1 MKRRWLRKLFTVVV
15 LTAVLAVGVAW
26 LVLRASLPWLD
37 GEFAVP
43 GLQAQVRIQR
53 DAQGYTTIT
62 GQDRID
68 IARATGYVHAQ
79 DRFFQ
84 MDLLR
89 RSSAGELAEL
99 FGSRALAFDQQRR
112 RHRMRSRAQRML
124 NNASDE
130 QKALLKAYT
139 EGVNQGLNALRAPPF
154 EYLLLRQ
161 QGPHAWREED
171 SLLAVLA
178 MYFNLQA
185 GNAVSDA
192 QYAWLAD
199 CLPPEM
205 LAFLLPQSTEWDAA
219 LAGDIPP
226 EPAMPSAQQFDAR
239 QLVALPG
246 SEHRPLALNEG
257 AKLAAL
263 TPMSMHETM
272 NEAMLLAMPWET
284 PELLAQNRAMVGS
297 NNWAVD
303 GTLTEHGAA
312 LVADDMHLGLRL
324 PHVWYRLRLQQTEA
338 GSGPNSQNLSLDISG
353 VSLPGM
359 PFIVAGSNRHI
370 AWGFTNSYGDFL
382 DLVSLEL
389 DPQDPQRYRTP
400 EGFQNLEQHTEL
412 IQVSGGEAVSLQ
424 AQESRWGPVI
434 DTDHRGRPRVWRW
447 IGHDNAALNLAGFQQ
462 LEQTRTVAQ
471 ALDVAHVTGMPAQNL
486 VVGDRHGDIAWT
498 IIGRIPQRSGFD
510 GRKPQD
516 WTQPNIQWQG
526 LLPPEQVPQVVN
538 PARHRLWTANGRVAS
553 GEGLQRLGDGGYAL
567 GARAAQIR
575 DRLMAL
581 PSADEAD
588 MMAIHL
594 DDEARFLTRWRRL
607 LLDILDAKALGTKT
621 LGTKTIANAS
631 ERAALRDAVL
641 QWSGRAAADDAGYRL
656 VREFRDG
663 LRQRLMQGLTAH
675 CPAPNDQS
683 FRGNPQAESPLW
695 RLVNQQPS
703 HLLPKEYPEWRDL
716 FLQTVDELAQKALA
730 DSGDIEQY
738 TWGAR
743 NQLQM
748 SHPLAAALPFVGRWL
763 SMPVQPLSGDRD
775 MPRVQGR
782 RFGASQRMAVSPG
795 HEESGYLQVPGGQS
809 GHPLSPYFGAGHS
822 DWVEGRPT
830 PFLPGPAEHELTL
843 VPAR

>member
-1 MKRRWLRKLFTVVV
+1 MKRRWLRKLFTMIV
-15 LTAVLAVGVAW
+15 LIAVLAVGVAW

-53 DAQGYTTIT
+53 DAQGYTTIQ
-62 GQDRID
+62 GQNRID

-99 FGSRALAFDQQRR
+99 FGSRALEFDQQRR

-124 NNASDE
+124 NQASAE
-130 QKALLKAYT
+130 QKTLLAAYT

-161 QGPHAWREED
+161 QGPHVWREED

-185 GNAVSDA
+185 GNAAMDA

-205 LAFLLPQSTEWDAA
+205 LAFLLPQGTEWDAA
-219 LAGDIPP
+219 LAGDIPA
-226 EPAMPSAQQFDAR
+226 EPAMPSPQQFDAR
-239 QLVALPG
+239 QL
-246 SEHRPLALNEG
+246 
-257 AKLAAL
+257 AAVPRTERGVSGL
-263 TPMSMHETM
+263 SGM
-272 NEAMLLAMPWET
+272 AALAMPWET
-284 PELLAQNRAMVGS
+284 PQLLAQHRAMVGS

-324 PHVWYRLRLQQTEA
+324 PHVWYRLRLQQTQGA
-338 GSGPNSQNLSLDISG
+338 NPQNLSLDISG

-382 DLVSLEL
+382 DLVSLEI

-400 EGFQNLEQHTEL
+400 DGFQNLEQHTEL
-412 IQVSGGEAVSLQ
+412 IQVSDGEAVSLQ

-447 IGHDNAALNLAGFQQ
+447 IGHDNAALNLSGFQQ
-462 LEQTRTVAQ
+462 LEQTTTVAA
-471 ALDVAHVTGMPAQNL
+471 ALDIAHVTGMPAQNL

-510 GRKPQD
+510 GRQPQD
-516 WTQPNIQWQG
+516 WTQPEIQWLG

-538 PARHRLWTANGRVAS
+538 PSRHRLWTANGRVAS
-553 GEGLQRLGDGGYAL
+553 GIDLQRLGDGGYAL
-567 GARAAQIR
+567 GARAGQIR

-581 PSADEAD
+581 SSADEAD

-594 DDEARFLTRWRRL
+594 DDEARFLSRWRRL
-607 LLDILDAKALGTKT
+607 LLEVLDANALAEQP
-621 LGTKTIANAS
+621 LRQ
-631 ERAALRDAVL
+631 ELRDAVL
-641 QWSGRAAADDAGYRL
+641 QWSGRAAVDDAGYRL

-663 LRQRLMQGLTAH
+663 LRRHLMTGLTAH
-675 CPAPNDQS
+675 CPAPGEQS
-683 FRGNPQAESPLW
+683 FAGNAQVESPLW
-695 RLVNQQPS
+695 RLVNQQPM
-703 HLLPKEYPEWRDL
+703 HLLPKAFSDWRVL
-716 FLQTVDELAQKALA
+716 FLQTADELAQKAQQ
-730 DSGDIEQY
+730 DSGSLAAY
-738 TWGAR
+738 TWGER
-743 NQLQM
+743 NQLHM
-748 SHPLAAALPFVGRWL
+748 SHPLASALPLVGRWL
-763 SMPVQPLSGDRD
+763 QMPVQGLAGDRD

-809 GHPLSPYFGAGHS
+809 GHPLSPFFDAGHS
-822 DWVEGRPT
+822 DWVEGRAT
-830 PFLPGPAEHELTL
+830 PFLPGAAQHELVL